1 MDEKQVKELIDELKK
16 SWEKTLEQIK
26 KLMEEQKNG

>member
-16 SWEKTLEQIK
+16 SWEETLEQIK